1 MNQTYKFQNLSDKVH
16 FSQSQIQYIN
26 NLSLESGKEWDKKD
40 SVMDTIKAD
49 IKSQLEKIQGGYCIY
64 CGLSMDIVGPF
75 DREHIVIK
83 SKYPEFMFEPFNLVL
98 ACKTCN
104 GSTRKGQKDV
114 LAGKKNSQ
122 YVFNNFKI
130 IHPHLDKREEHIEL
144 SENHCTLRPKN
155 NSEKGK
161 NTIEMF
167 DLNNTGLLSIRGQQ
181 YITSC
186 FPVSNSMDEIIRK
199 ITEFYHSVY

>member
-1 MNQTYKFQNLSDKVH
+1 M
-16 FSQSQIQYIN
+16 
-26 NLSLESGKEWDKKD
+26 
-40 SVMDTIKAD
+40 
-49 IKSQLEKIQGGYCIY
+49 
-64 CGLSMDIVGPF
+64 
-75 DREHIVIK
+75 
-83 SKYPEFMFEPFNLVL
+83 
-98 ACKTCN
+98 
-104 GSTRKGQKDV
+104 
-114 LAGKKNSQ
+114 
-122 YVFNNFKI
+122 
-130 IHPHLDKREEHIEL
+130 DKREEHIEL

-199 ITEFYHSVY
+199 ITEFNHSVY